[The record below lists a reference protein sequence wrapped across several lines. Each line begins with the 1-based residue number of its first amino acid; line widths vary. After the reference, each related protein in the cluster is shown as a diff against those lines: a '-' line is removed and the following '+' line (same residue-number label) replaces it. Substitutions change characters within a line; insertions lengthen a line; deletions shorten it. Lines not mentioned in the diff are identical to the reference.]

1 VLAKPFSLAELAS
14 VVRQSLDA
22 RGDTAARS

>member
-1 VLAKPFSLAELAS
+1 VLAKPFSLAELAG

-22 RGDTAARS
+22 RADAPARS